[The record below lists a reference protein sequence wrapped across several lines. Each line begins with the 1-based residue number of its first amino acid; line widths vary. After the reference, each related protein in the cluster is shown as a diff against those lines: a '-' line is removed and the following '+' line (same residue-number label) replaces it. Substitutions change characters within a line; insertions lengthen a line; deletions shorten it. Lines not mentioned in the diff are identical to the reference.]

1 MKKNLTCLAMLF
13 ALATL
18 FIESNGT
25 VPELCVRED
34 CVHFQYTLTGLS
46 YAAELARI
54 QPDK

>member
-18 FIESNGT
+18 VIESNGT

-46 YAAELARI
+46 YAAVLARI